1 MIRFVGLDIHK
12 RVVQACVLDQA
23 GQCVAQHRFNLTR
36 HSLLEFAQQQLT
48 ADDRVAV
55 EATTN
60 TWAVVALL
68 KPHVAEVV
76 VSNPLATKAIAS
88 AKIKTDK
95 VDARVLAQ
103 LLRCDF
109 LPRVWE
115 PDQATQEIRR
125 LTSRRA
131 SLVSDR
137 TTVKNRLHSVLA
149 QRLLTYAGPDLFAKA
164 GLAWLHALAIDPEG
178 RQLLDSDLRLLAS
191 VETEI
196 THIEKMLIPKAYTD
210 PRVKLLMTLPGV
222 DYTVAQT
229 VIAAL
234 GDIGRFPDGDHA
246 AAYLGLVPSTKQ
258 SADRCY
264 HGPITKHGNGHARW
278 LLVQA
283 AQHVGKHPGPLGV
296 FFRRLAKRKN
306 RNVAVV
312 AVARKLVTIA
322 WHLLTKNE
330 PYRYAQSLSTETKLQ
345 RLRVRATGAKRKT
358 GPRQGTPAGPK
369 LASGIRAHGQAAGPG
384 LRRGRPA
391 DAQRRAAGGSP
402 HHQRYGDGRVRG
414 IAESAADC
422 VPNAHVPPPS
432 QARARR
438 PSEAG
443 GHPCRRAPHPA
454 VGFSEA

>member
-68 KPHVAEVV
+68 KPHVAAVV

-103 LLRCDF
+103 LLRCDL

-246 AAYLGLVPSTKQ
+246 AAYLGLVPSTN
-258 SADRCY
+258 RCY

-369 LASGIRAHGQAAGPG
+369 LASGIRARTVKPLAQVCAAEGLPTPSAGPPG
-384 LRRGRPA
+384 EARTISATATAAYVESLNQPQLRAKRP
-391 DAQRRAAGGSP
+391 RAAAEPGAGS
-402 HHQRYGDGRVRG
+402 
-414 IAESAADC
+414 SA
-422 VPNAHVPPPS
+422 
-432 QARARR
+432 
-438 PSEAG
+438 
-443 GHPCRRAPHPA
+443 
-454 VGFSEA
+454 

>member
-12 RVVQACVLDQA
+12 RVVQACILDHA
-23 GQCVAQHRFNLTR
+23 GQTVAQHRFGLTR
-36 HSLLEFAQQQLT
+36 QNLLGFAKQHLN
-48 ADDRVAV
+48 ADDRVVV

-60 TWAVVALL
+60 TWAVVGLL
-68 KPHVAEVV
+68 KPQVGEVV
-76 VSNPLATKAIAS
+76 VSNPLATKAIAN

-115 PDQATQEIRR
+115 PDQATQQLRR
-125 LTSRRA
+125 LSARRA

-149 QRLLTYAGPDLFAKA
+149 QRLIVYPDTGLFTDR
-164 GLAWLHALAIDPEG
+164 GLAWLRALDIDADG
-178 RQLLDSDLRLLAS
+178 RQLLDSDLRLLEH

-196 THIEKMLIPKAYTD
+196 ASLEKTLIPRAYAD

-229 VIAAL
+229 VVAAL
-234 GDIGRFPDGDHA
+234 GDIRRFRDGDHA

-264 HGPITKHGNGHARW
+264 HGPITKQGNGHARW
-278 LLVQA
+278 LMVQA
-283 AQHVGKHPGPLGV
+283 AQHLAKHPGPLGV

-312 AVARKLVTIA
+312 AVARKLVVIG
-322 WHLLTKNE
+322 WHMLTKNQ
-330 PYRYAQSLSTETKLQ
+330 PYRYAQPLPTETKLG
-345 RLRVRATGAKRKT
+345 RLRVKATGGKRKS
-358 GPRQGTPAGPK
+358 GPAPGTPAGPK
-369 LASGIRAHGQAAGPG
+369 LAAGVKSRTVKPLAQVCDAEGLPVLQPPPPGEARTLTDTGTADFVQSLSEAQVRAQ
-384 LRRGRPA
+384 RPRLPAKEA
-391 DAQRRAAGGSP
+391 DA
-402 HHQRYGDGRVRG
+402 
-414 IAESAADC
+414 
-422 VPNAHVPPPS
+422 
-432 QARARR
+432 
-438 PSEAG
+438 
-443 GHPCRRAPHPA
+443 AP
-454 VGFSEA
+454 G